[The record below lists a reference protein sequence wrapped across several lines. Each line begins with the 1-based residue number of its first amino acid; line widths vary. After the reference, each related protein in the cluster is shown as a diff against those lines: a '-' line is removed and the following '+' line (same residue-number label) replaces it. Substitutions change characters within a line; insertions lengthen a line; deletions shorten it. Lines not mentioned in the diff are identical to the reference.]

1 MNLYEINLG
10 LQKITNEI
18 IEADGVVSDE
28 QLNNLENLELSLKDK
43 CINIAYVVQN
53 LEADTKQIDEEIK
66 RLQQLKKV
74 RKNTADRLK
83 EAVKDSMISNDIE
96 EFKTS
101 THIIK
106 FRKSESVNIL
116 DENKIPAEF
125 KVIKSEIKIDKI
137 GLKKALKNGDVS
149 GAELSQ
155 NKNLTIK

>member
-83 EAVKDSMISNDIE
+83 EAVKDSMIGNDIE

-101 THIIK
+101 THTIK

>member
-28 QLNNLENLELSLKDK
+28 QLSNLENLELSLKDK

-66 RLQQLKKV
+66 RLQQLRKV

-101 THIIK
+101 THTIK

>member
-28 QLNNLENLELSLKDK
+28 QLSNLENLELSLKDK

-53 LEADTKQIDEEIK
+53 LEADAKQIDEEIK

-101 THIIK
+101 THTIK

-116 DENKIPAEF
+116 DENKIPSEF